1 MAENS
6 ICKKLKYTTKITLH
20 DITVMVD
27 ESTSLGFSIL
37 RLHQG
42 ITNVT
47 HKIKEE
53 PLNAPR
59 KKKKEKKHCN
69 KKMEC
74 RNTYAIKSFLCYHM
88 LFIYKQRVMTSGCFL
103 SVPAHKKAGALG

>member
-6 ICKKLKYTTKITLH
+6 VCKKLKYTTKITLH

-47 HKIKEE
+47 HKIKEK
-53 PLNAPR
+53 PLNALQ
-59 KKKKEKKHCN
+59 KKKRK
-69 KKMEC
+69 
-74 RNTYAIKSFLCYHM
+74 RNTVTRKWNAVT
-88 LFIYKQRVMTSGCFL
+88 RT
-103 SVPAHKKAGALG
+103 P

>member
-47 HKIKEE
+47 QNKGEAIKRT
-53 PLNAPR
+53 A
-59 KKKKEKKHCN
+59 KKKKGKE
-69 KKMEC
+69 
-74 RNTYAIKSFLCYHM
+74 TL
-88 LFIYKQRVMTSGCFL
+88 
-103 SVPAHKKAGALG
+103 

>member
-47 HKIKEE
+47 QNKGEAIKRT
-53 PLNAPR
+53 A

-74 RNTYAIKSFLCYHM
+74 RNAYAIKSFLCYHM